1 MMEKEELY
9 VWYQTELNRLEEE
22 REIYER
28 EAGRFEEEKELTR
41 AESGRDRGYVER
53 LIASWGECQES
64 GSMRSEFEESVE
76 EEYRELRRQE
86 EALAEKHLHIWKE
99 TACCEEQYEEELRKF
114 VEEEC

>member
-1 MMEKEELY
+1 MKKEELY

-28 EAGRFEEEKELTR
+28 E
-41 AESGRDRGYVER
+41 V
-53 LIASWGECQES
+53 
-64 GSMRSEFEESVE
+64 
-76 EEYRELRRQE
+76 
-86 EALAEKHLHIWKE
+86 ALVEKHLHIRKE